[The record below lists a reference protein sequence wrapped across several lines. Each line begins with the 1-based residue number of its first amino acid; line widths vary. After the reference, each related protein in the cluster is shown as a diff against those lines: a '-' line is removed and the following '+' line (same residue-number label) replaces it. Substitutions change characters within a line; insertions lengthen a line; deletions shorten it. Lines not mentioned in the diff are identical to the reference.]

1 MIVALTLLSFPPHF
15 QPGIHDAGED
25 LSIPAA
31 TRVYNLLHA
40 AREKPEFQNSTTY
53 RFASKNGKY
62 GLRVCTDLTQEA
74 FEKATG
80 LLETD
85 RKWDNM
91 DSTGIKKFLDSG
103 CANSS
108 VLSFNSNCN
117 VRSKGGAYY
126 SLSGATGSWP
136 KRASDFGFP
145 GRGQCGKPLV
155 FGGKKELLFTDP
167 DPGYGWLWTMMI
179 RDPSVGPWKISEFGG
194 FPEDKNL
201 THSNCTEKICNTL
214 DTQDH
219 ACDSNKNRVCF
230 DSDEGQCLS
239 TDTCTGP
246 AMTNCTCNT
255 YYEFVPGKPEW
266 IINNEETYGNDK
278 CKYMFGPLDAD
289 LKDWKHKRATDTPCL
304 RRYVFSYG
312 YENKAISGLF
322 IAGAILRIGNQIMS
336 LYWGCTEDDPDYRV
350 LFTTETL
357 FRIISIC
364 TKGLDY
370 VNKVIDT
377 KWQTGWP
384 WMIGFL
390 DSAFVAIATLGC
402 AIGAD
407 PFPDLIQGRTTM
419 FFLWLSAIRECL
431 KLLYKFY
438 SAYQKKPWIIQ
449 EKSEQVEICGVTIP
463 WCGPVKEP
471 EEAYKDGKATD
482 EEGAVDA
489 SQVEMGEK

>member
-1 MIVALTLLSFPPHF
+1 MAVPVVRFWPS
-15 QPGIHDAGED
+15 
-25 LSIPAA
+25 
-31 TRVYNLLHA
+31 TRTVM
-40 AREKPEFQNSTTY
+40 
-53 RFASKNGKY
+53 
-62 GLRVCTDLTQEA
+62 C
-74 FEKATG
+74 
-80 LLETD
+80 
-85 RKWDNM
+85 
-91 DSTGIKKFLDSG
+91 
-103 CANSS
+103 
-108 VLSFNSNCN
+108 VL
-117 VRSKGGAYY
+117 KGAYY
-126 SLSGATGSWP
+126 SLSGTTGSWP
-136 KRASDFGFP
+136 KRASSFGFP
-145 GRGQCGKPLV
+145 GRGQCGKPLE

-322 IAGAILRIGNQIMS
+322 IVGAILRIGNQIMS

-350 LFTTETL
+350 LFTTKHFSAL
-357 FRIISIC
+357 YLS
-364 TKGLDY
+364 
-370 VNKVIDT
+370 VPKV
-377 KWQTGWP
+377 
-384 WMIGFL
+384 
-390 DSAFVAIATLGC
+390 
-402 AIGAD
+402 
-407 PFPDLIQGRTTM
+407 
-419 FFLWLSAIRECL
+419 
-431 KLLYKFY
+431 
-438 SAYQKKPWIIQ
+438 WI
-449 EKSEQVEICGVTIP
+449 T
-463 WCGPVKEP
+463 
-471 EEAYKDGKATD
+471 
-482 EEGAVDA
+482 
-489 SQVEMGEK
+489 

>member
-1 MIVALTLLSFPPHF
+1 MW
-15 QPGIHDAGED
+15 
-25 LSIPAA
+25 
-31 TRVYNLLHA
+31 
-40 AREKPEFQNSTTY
+40 
-53 RFASKNGKY
+53 
-62 GLRVCTDLTQEA
+62 C
-74 FEKATG
+74 
-80 LLETD
+80 
-85 RKWDNM
+85 
-91 DSTGIKKFLDSG
+91 
-103 CANSS
+103 
-108 VLSFNSNCN
+108 
-117 VRSKGGAYY
+117 
-126 SLSGATGSWP
+126 
-136 KRASDFGFP
+136 
-145 GRGQCGKPLV
+145 
-155 FGGKKELLFTDP
+155 
-167 DPGYGWLWTMMI
+167 
-179 RDPSVGPWKISEFGG
+179 VGPW
-194 FPEDKNL
+194 NW
-201 THSNCTEKICNTL
+201 EKMSNTL

-322 IAGAILRIGNQIMS
+322 IVGAILRIGNQIMS

-350 LFTTETL
+350 LFTTETF

-370 VNKVIDT
+370 VNKVIDN

-407 PFPDLIQGRTTM
+407 PFPDLIRGARQCSSYGSRL
-419 FFLWLSAIRECL
+419 FVSA
-431 KLLYKFY
+431 
-438 SAYQKKPWIIQ
+438 
-449 EKSEQVEICGVTIP
+449 
-463 WCGPVKEP
+463 
-471 EEAYKDGKATD
+471 
-482 EEGAVDA
+482 
-489 SQVEMGEK
+489 